1 MAAAKAWALRCRLEL
16 QLHDSAVFTTLTY
29 SDEKL
34 PPTLRKVDLQLFLKR
49 LRRRLGSTRPVRFF
63 ASGEYGER
71 TARPHYHA
79 ILYGLDKDRDADLIE
94 ATWGNGHTHTDSV
107 SPASIAYVAG
117 YTAKKIGWRREE
129 AQERV
134 DPETGEVYQWQPPFV
149 QMSRRPGIG
158 GHARQWPSSWRLY
171 AVDDGYKMPV
181 PRFLHDSW
189 KAQASK
195 EEIEELLDIKSRLP
209 RKDTSET
216 ALRSRELSAIS
227 KHSLQSLNRKL

>member
-1 MAAAKAWALRCRLEL
+1 MKNSLQHSARSISSSSLSVSGVGWVQLDLFASSPRGSTANEL
-16 QLHDSAVFTTLTY
+16 QDPTITPYSTDSIRIATLILSKLLGVTDTLTRAQCLLLLLRMWP
-29 SDEKL
+29 D
-34 PPTLRKVDLQLFLKR
+34 TLQ
-49 LRRRLGSTRPVRFF
+49 
-63 ASGEYGER
+63 
-71 TARPHYHA
+71 
-79 ILYGLDKDRDADLIE
+79 
-94 ATWGNGHTHTDSV
+94 
-107 SPASIAYVAG
+107 
-117 YTAKKIGWRREE
+117 KKIGWRREE